1 MKRKNIKIGI
11 VALSIILAG
20 LQLNSLDVFAGYSR
34 VSVESESLV
43 DSLDASWN
51 NPDADLIVKEGKIY
65 FPAESTQDTR
75 LITAQRFTADEYFDE
90 FLNLDLSMNLKQL
103 PEGKRFVI
111 ALGLDYAES
120 YYGEEESVE
129 IFFENRGGIHVG
141 AQAYDEEGQATVVA
155 EAKRCTA
162 SLGKD
167 TRVAIDINKDMSVK
181 VAINGKV
188 VQTFVSPNKVE
199 GRVGFMQTGSCEVI
213 LDDIRVET
221 QIYDRPENTNI
232 YEDFESGKLDTN
244 LFTSKMTHVIAYP
257 AGLSIEKYNGNYV
270 MMFRHSNVGDFGTV
284 HDYSNF
290 EMTFDMPY
298 FQWEDVVN
306 EDGLVTQRCTGA
318 VILSF
323 GGEPSGEQWF
333 GHETA
338 AESFIFSPNLL
349 YTWKG
354 RESLTIDSSKYCDIA
369 NNEGFSVK
377 LTVLDK
383 KVTLAL
389 KLLDSDEYEE
399 MFSLEMD
406 YTPLGKI
413 QFWSSDTTF
422 ALDNLKITNLDN
434 NPNLIELEKAYY
446 VPEGTEDWEYQEAE
460 RVYVDAT
467 EPETGFKWPILL
479 VYAVIAGEV
488 VIVAAVI
495 IRLVRKRK
503 LGGDKNEEK
512 KSLD

>member
-20 LQLNSLDVFAGYSR
+20 LQLNSLDVFAGYS
-34 VSVESESLV
+34 SVNVDSESLV

-51 NPDADLIVKEGKIY
+51 NPDADLIVKEGKIC
-65 FPAESTQDTR
+65 FPAESTEDTR

-90 FLNLDLSMNLKQL
+90 FLNVDLSMNLKQL
-103 PEGKRFVI
+103 PEGKKFVI

-129 IFFENRGGIHVG
+129 IFFENRGGIYVG
-141 AQAYDEEGQATVVA
+141 AQAYDEEGNPTIVA
-155 EAKRCTA
+155 EAKRCAA
-162 SLGKD
+162 SLGKE
-167 TRVAIDINKDMSVK
+167 TQVTIDVNKDMNVK
-181 VAINGKV
+181 VTINGKV
-188 VQTFVSPNKVE
+188 VQTFISPINVE
-199 GRVGFMQTGSCEVI
+199 GRVGFMQNGSCEVI

-244 LFTSKMTHVIAYP
+244 LFVSKMTGTSGYP

-270 MMFRHSNVGDFGTV
+270 MMFRHSNIGDFGTV

-298 FQWEDVVN
+298 WQWENIVN
-306 EDGLVTQRCTGA
+306 EDGHTTQRSTGA

-333 GHETA
+333 GHDTA
-338 AESFIFSPNLL
+338 AESFVFQPDLL
-349 YTWKG
+349 YTWRG
-354 RESLTIDSSKYCDIA
+354 RESIKVDNAKYCDIA

-389 KLLDSDEYEE
+389 KLLDSDAYEE
-399 MFSLEMD
+399 VFSLEMA

-413 QFWSSDTTF
+413 QFWSSNTTF
-422 ALDNLKITNLDN
+422 ALDNK
-434 NPNLIELEKAYY
+434 K
-446 VPEGTEDWEYQEAE
+446 
-460 RVYVDAT
+460 
-467 EPETGFKWPILL
+467 
-479 VYAVIAGEV
+479 
-488 VIVAAVI
+488 
-495 IRLVRKRK
+495 
-503 LGGDKNEEK
+503 KNRYGLFE
-512 KSLD
+512 